1 MPHPFSTSDTLRLT
15 RILAR
20 STPADGGCLL
30 WPKSL
35 DGRGYGQIMLCGKM
49 QRAHRVA
56 YMLHHHV
63 TLESSQVL
71 MHLCDTPRCVH
82 VDHLRVGTQA
92 ENLADCKAKGRQARG
107 EVNGHAIL
115 TDALVLAIREEW
127 ASTPHRT
134 RWNPTGIS
142 MEDIAARHGLSGHAE
157 VAAVL
162 RGDAW
167 GHVGG
172 PLHKGRDFLTDEQVR
187 AIRAAPNTVSSSD
200 LARTLGISKSAVVQ
214 VRGGRSY
221 QHVV

>member
-1 MPHPFSTSDTLRLT
+1 MPHPFSTSDTIRLS

-20 STPADGGCLL
+20 STPAEGGCLL

-35 DGRGYGQIMLCGKM
+35 DGKGYGQVGASGTM

-63 TLESSQVL
+63 TLESSQVI
-71 MHLCDTPRCVH
+71 MHRCDTPRCVH

-92 ENLADCKAKGRQARG
+92 ENMEDCKAKGRQPRG

-134 RWNPTGIS
+134 RWNPAGIS
-142 MEDIAARHGLSGHAE
+142 MEGIAARHGLSSHTE
-157 VAAVL
+157 IAAVL

-167 GHVGG
+167 SHVGG
-172 PLHKGRDFLTDEQVR
+172 PLYKGRDFLTDEQVR
-187 AIRAAPNTVSSSD
+187 AIRATPLTDSAASV
-200 LARTLGISKSAVVQ
+200 ARTFGISLSAVHQ
-214 VRGGRSY
+214 VRRGSSY